1 MNQRRLAAELVGTAF
16 LLVAVVGSGIATS
29 VDGPGSSQLFQ
40 HAVIVGAG
48 LAALIFTFGPVSG
61 GHFNPAVT
69 IVDAIFGGI
78 GKRQAA
84 GYVAVQILGAVLGVA
99 IANWIFGEPVLALA
113 STPRVGVELA
123 ASEAMATFGLLVVIF
138 GTVRS
143 ANPGAVP
150 VAVGAY
156 IAAAIYSTS
165 SAAFA
170 NPAVTLGRV
179 FTDTWTGMAPSGLP
193 GFLAGQA
200 AGTLLAAA
208 LIAYLFHPSPAEAR
222 EVAVPHGADTTEE
235 KHHA

>member
-16 LLVAVVGSGIATS
+16 LLVAIVGSGIATA
-29 VDGPGSSQLFQ
+29 VDGPDSSQLFQ
-40 HAVIVGAG
+40 HAIVVGAA

-78 GKRQAA
+78 RRRQAA

-99 IANWIFGEPVLALA
+99 IANWIFGEPVLAVA
-113 STPRVGVELA
+113 NSARVGVELA
-123 ASEAMATFGLLVVIF
+123 ASEAVATFGLVVVIF

-143 ANPGAVP
+143 SNPSAVP

-156 IAAAIYSTS
+156 ITAAIYSTS

-170 NPAVTLGRV
+170 NPAVTVGRV
-179 FTDTWTGMAPSGLP
+179 LTDTWTGMAPSGLL

-208 LIAYLFHPSPAEAR
+208 LIAYLFHPSAAEAR
-222 EVAVPHGADTTEE
+222 QVAVPHEYNTTEE